1 MSFEFEDSRGILI
14 NRSGVTERPALISFL
29 IKHRLVSSESTAN
42 KILFWISMIILFV
55 SLSLIAWFT
64 YENLGQKQV
73 TYKLSKDVLIKLP
86 QDTQQSVF
94 Q

>member
-14 NRSGVTERPALISFL
+14 NRSAVAERPALVSFL

-55 SLSLIAWFT
+55 SLSLITWFT

>member
-1 MSFEFEDSRGILI
+1 
-14 NRSGVTERPALISFL
+14 
-29 IKHRLVSSESTAN
+29 
-42 KILFWISMIILFV
+42 MIILFV